1 MSTPFP
7 GMDPYLERRGLWE
20 GVHTRLLVAL
30 ADAIAPQVRPRYR
43 VDVEQR
49 TYLAV
54 MTPDDLIGKP
64 DVLVLATREPRVAYH
79 TVSPAWA
86 CSGRDSRVA
95 YARRGRRALS

>member
-54 MTPDDLIGKP
+54 MAPDDWAVGYGQPPIP
-64 DVLVLATREPRVAYH
+64 PLAQH
-79 TVSPAWA
+79 TTA
-86 CSGRDSRVA
+86 G
-95 YARRGRRALS
+95 

>member
-54 MTPDDLIGKP
+54 MAPDDWVVGYGQPPIP
-64 DVLVLATREPRVAYH
+64 PLAAEDADWAALLLAQH
-79 TVSPAWA
+79 TTA
-86 CSGRDSRVA
+86 G
-95 YARRGRRALS
+95 